1 MRLRLARLHEHIA
14 NKRKDF
20 NEKLSTKLIKENDV
34 IVIESLSMK
43 DMAKFK
49 KWEER
54 KESKDKNNHGK
65 SVNDLG
71 WCYFVNRLKPKP
83 KSKVKL

>member
-1 MRLRLARLHEHIA
+1 
-14 NKRKDF
+14 
-20 NEKLSTKLIKENDV
+20 
-34 IVIESLSMK
+34 MK

-54 KESKDKNNHGK
+54 KDSKDKNNYGK

-71 WCYFVNRLKPKP
+71 WYYFV
-83 KSKVKL
+83 